1 MDFNPQSNGLKLFF
15 KEDYDLYN
23 VNITFFKKFQLSQY
37 DCSMKISSKCRV
49 HENTNAPPK
58 RISIYCDSTYY
69 LVNTAA
75 QEKAI
80 MYSCV

>member
-1 MDFNPQSNGLKLFF
+1 MDFNTQSNGLKLFF
-15 KEDYDLYN
+15 KEDYDHN
-23 VNITFFKKFQLSQY
+23 VPHVFKRCQISQY
-37 DCSMKISSKCRV
+37 ECSIRSYKNAGYI

-58 RISIYCDSTYY
+58 RVSMYCGSTYY

-75 QEKAI
+75 QEKPI